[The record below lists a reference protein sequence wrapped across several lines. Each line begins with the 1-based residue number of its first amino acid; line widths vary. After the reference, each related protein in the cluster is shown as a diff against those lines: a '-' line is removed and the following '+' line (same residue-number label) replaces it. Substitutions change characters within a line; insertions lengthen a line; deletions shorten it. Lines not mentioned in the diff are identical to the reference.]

1 MEGGGSETVKDSMGF
16 FKYVFNFEDDNKAN
30 ILNMLQFSV
39 ITIIPIMILLHLIK
53 EFIPDV
59 DDKKSTIEILAESLG
74 QVFVIFMGV
83 WFIYKMVNFIPTYSG
98 KPYSVFNETTF
109 ALSVLIALFTMQT
122 RLGEKFHI
130 LLDRVMELWEGKKPQ
145 GNGKTS
151 GVVTVSQPLS
161 QNAPMHQVSRSD
173 NLMNVMPSVPP
184 LASGM
189 GMGSDMIKNFNG
201 MYEQSGGAQQPQQ
214 PQQQQQQPADMGGM
228 GMMSSEPMAANEAC
242 MGMFG
247 GSSF

>member
-1 MEGGGSETVKDSMGF
+1 MEGGGSETAKDSMGF

-39 ITIIPIMILLHLIK
+39 MSILPIMILLHVIK

-74 QVFVIFMGV
+74 QVFVIFVGV
-83 WFIYKMVNFIPTYSG
+83 WFIYKMVMYVPTYSG
-98 KPYSVFNETTF
+98 RAYSVFNETTF

-130 LLDRVMELWEGKKPQ
+130 LLDRVMELWEGKKQQ
-145 GNGKTS
+145 GNGKTGS
-151 GVVTVSQPLS
+151 VRVSQPLA
-161 QNAPMHQVSRSD
+161 QNPMHQISRSD
-173 NLMNVMPSVPP
+173 NLLNAPPAAPP

-201 MYEQSGGAQQPQQ
+201 MYEQPAGGAPQQ
-214 PQQQQQQPADMGGM
+214 AAQPDMGAM
-228 GMMSSEPMAANEAC
+228 GMMSSEPLAANEAC